1 MDDSNQWG
9 SYHPDVPL
17 HFLERSELYDTV
29 KPYNFHYFPKQIFP
43 LHNIKH
49 DVQTVC
55 VRSMR
60 PLVSTLSI
68 DTQGFEVHKLA
79 TEMTY
84 EDFMDEDVVR
94 SKYFKEL
101 ECHLKEK
108 LGAHEVRALD
118 SQLRLKDAGFPAFG
132 GKPHPKPQP
141 SLMLHADVTLEA
153 SKSIIGDLYG
163 DDAAGITNSR
173 FQVITVWKPLS
184 VPVRDWPLALCDAS
198 SIDPAD
204 FVPSDIIYPNYV
216 AENLMLHY
224 SSNQTWYWLP
234 DQQPDE
240 VLVFKAVDSDKRD
253 NHRTSLRIL

>member
-1 MDDSNQWG
+1 MIQISVSAASTLQVHEVGG

-118 SQLRLKDAGFPAFG
+118 SQVCLAWEKAFTQHSQG
-132 GKPHPKPQP
+132 YYH
-141 SLMLHADVTLEA
+141 S
-153 SKSIIGDLYG
+153 
-163 DDAAGITNSR
+163 
-173 FQVITVWKPLS
+173 
-184 VPVRDWPLALCDAS
+184 CD
-198 SIDPAD
+198 
-204 FVPSDIIYPNYV
+204 
-216 AENLMLHY
+216 
-224 SSNQTWYWLP
+224 
-234 DQQPDE
+234 
-240 VLVFKAVDSDKRD
+240 
-253 NHRTSLRIL
+253 